1 MENLH
6 NGISCS
12 STNSHNLLLS
22 VAFDRFHDDF
32 YLFYLICTRS
42 YSTNGDCT
50 LNRNILLVGI
60 GGYKALKRL
69 SVGIGGYKALKRLSE
84 HRKLDREL
92 EQTRYTC

>member
-1 MENLH
+1 MAYL
-6 NGISCS
+6 SCGS

-69 SVGIGGYKALKRLSE
+69 SE
-84 HRKLDREL
+84 HKKLDREL